1 MFLSF
6 KWHWFH
12 LILIIGLGDII
23 ETVSLFLLEKL
34 CAETD
39 YIVLTCLEA
48 EFLLRS
54 VTKVV
59 GNFLYMFKMY
69 LLTEF
74 G

>member
-23 ETVSLFLLEKL
+23 ETVSLFPLEKL
-34 CAETD
+34 CAETV
-39 YIVLTCLEA
+39 YLFLTYLEA
-48 EFLLRS
+48 EFPLVA

-59 GNFLYMFKMY
+59 GNFL
-69 LLTEF
+69 
-74 G
+74 

>member
-12 LILIIGLGDII
+12 LILISGLGDII

-39 YIVLTCLEA
+39 YSFDLFRGRIPS
-48 EFLLRS
+48 S
-54 VTKVV
+54 VCSESCRKFSVDIQDVFT
-59 GNFLYMFKMY
+59 Y
-69 LLTEF
+69 
-74 G
+74 